1 MSEIHLKKHQ
11 IDQKS
16 SFRKWVGFPARSP
29 VPARGAR
36 GTIVSA
42 TGSGKT
48 IMAAASALEC
58 FPHGRILVTVPTLD
72 LLVQTAQA
80 WRTVGHRSPMAA
92 VCSLENDPVL
102 NELGV
107 RTTTN
112 PIQLALWAG
121 RGPVIVFATYASL
134 VDREDYAALQDQE
147 RPYGPWQNSGNGKT
161 RKKTRGPLEAAL
173 TGGERL
179 YGQQMAPFDLAIVDE
194 AHGTAGDLGRP
205 WAAIHDNTRI
215 PADFR
220 LYLTATP
227 RILAAARP
235 QKGADGQELEIA
247 SMADDPDG
255 TYGAWLAELGLSE
268 AIEREILAG
277 FEIDVLEIR
286 DPSPVL
292 GESEEARRGRRLA
305 LLQTALL
312 EHAAAYNLR
321 TVMTFHQKVEE
332 AAAFADK
339 LPETAAA
346 LYVNDASDDDLAAA
360 DKLPKSSVNARF
372 YELEAGR
379 HVPPD
384 RVWSAWLCGDHLVT
398 ERREVLRQFAGG
410 IDAADRRVHRAFLA
424 SVRVLGEGVDI
435 TGDRGVEAICFA
447 DTRGSQV
454 EIVQN
459 IGRALRLNKDG
470 STKIARIIVP
480 VFLEPGEDPTDM
492 VASASFRPLVAVLQ
506 GLRSHDERLVEQL
519 ASRAL
524 TSGQRKVHV
533 RRDANGQ
540 IIGAGGEGD
549 GEDQEQ
555 DDTDAAAESALLHF
569 SSPRDTAT
577 IAAFL
582 RTRVYRPESLVWL
595 EGYQALIRWRK
606 ENEITGL
613 YAVPYDV
620 EAEVGVTKDFP
631 LGRWV
636 HQQRKALRAGELE
649 ERRKTLLDA
658 PEAGMVWEPGEEA
671 WETKLAALRSYRRAM
686 GHLAPRQDA
695 VWGEGDAMVPVGQ
708 HAANLRRKGGLGKDA
723 ERAAERAQQL
733 AAIDEDW
740 NCPWPLDWQRHYR
753 VLADLVD
760 ADGVLPAIQ
769 PGVLFEGDDL
779 GKWLARQREAST
791 WAQLSA
797 EQQERLSQLGVK
809 PLEAPSPAPS
819 AKRAANGQSKAEQ
832 AFHRGLAALTQ
843 WVEREGA
850 HRPAPRGHSEQIAVD
865 GEAEPVTVKL
875 GVWVS
880 NTKSRW
886 DKLTPEQQAALAAL
900 GVPWAKAAVP
910 APSGGPAP
918 VRDAP
923 VQPAPSGEQ
932 AQEYP
937 DQGDPVTAEE
947 RETSRGTARARRMNE
962 LMRKHTKAE
971 LLRMAY
977 AGGLVNHNSPEKWR
991 KDEIASTVV
1000 DTEFRTADRAAPA
1013 RPASAT
1019 ARPVPAQPL
1028 PLPQQDHHDECDKS
1042 VYEGGTCTC
1051 DLIEQ
1056 YGPPS
1061 ERDDY

>member
-1 MSEIHLKKHQ
+1 MRGIQLKEHQ
-11 IDQKS
+11 ADQKAA
-16 SFRKWVGFPARSP
+16 FRKWVGFPARSS
-29 VPARGAR
+29 VPPEGSR

-48 IMAAASALEC
+48 ITAAACALEC
-58 FPHGRILVTVPTLD
+58 FPAGRILVTVPTLD

-80 WRTVGHRSPMAA
+80 WRLVGHRAPMVA

-121 RGPVIVFATYASL
+121 HGPVIVFATYASL
-134 VDREDYAALQDQE
+134 VDREDIED
-147 RPYGPWQNSGNGKT
+147 PSGQGT
-161 RKKTRGPLEAAL
+161 VRGPLEAAL
-173 TGGERL
+173 AGGERL
-179 YGQQMAPFDLAIVDE
+179 YGQRMDGFSLAIIDE
-194 AHGTAGDLGRP
+194 AHSTAGDLGRP
-205 WAAIHDNTRI
+205 WAAIHDNARI

-268 AIEREILAG
+268 AIEREILAP

-292 GESEEARRGRRLA
+292 GLSEEALRGRRLA

-332 AAAFADK
+332 AAAFAEV
-339 LPETAAA
+339 LPKTAAE
-346 LYVNDASDDDLAAA
+346 LYVTETDDATMVKAE
-360 DKLPKSSVNARF
+360 KELPPSSIDAEF
-372 YELEAGR
+372 YGLEAGR

-384 RVWSAWLCGDHLVT
+384 RVWSAWLCGDHLVA
-398 ERREVLRQFAGG
+398 ERREVLRQFANG
-410 IDAADRRVHRAFLA
+410 IDANNRRVHRAFLA

-435 TGDRGVEAICFA
+435 TGERGVEAICFA

-459 IGRALRLNKDG
+459 IGRALRLNRDG
-470 STKIARIIVP
+470 STKVARIIVP

-492 VASASFRPLVAVLQ
+492 VASASFRPLVAILQ

-524 TSGQRKVHV
+524 THGKRKVHV
-533 RRDANGQ
+533 QRDEDGR
-540 IIGAGGEGD
+540 IIGADGAGA
-549 GEDQEQ
+549 GEDQEHDETQ
-555 DDTDAAAESALLHF
+555 AAAESALLHF
-569 SSPRDTAT
+569 STPRDAAT

-582 RTRVYRPESLVWL
+582 RTRVYRPDSLVWL

-606 ENEITGL
+606 ENKITGL
-613 YAVPYDV
+613 YAVPYDT
-620 EAEVGVTKDFP
+620 ETEVGTTKSFP

-671 WETKLAALRSYRRAM
+671 WEAKLAALRSYRRAT
-686 GHLAPRQDA
+686 GHLAPRQDQ
-695 VWGEGDAMVPVGQ
+695 VWGESEAGGLVPVGQ
-708 HAANLRRKGGLGKDA
+708 HMANLRRKGGLGKDP

-733 AAIDEDW
+733 AAIDPDW

-760 ADGVLPAIQ
+760 ADGHLPDIA
-769 PGVLFEGDDL
+769 PGVLFDGDDI
-779 GKWLARQREAST
+779 GRWLQRQSQSGT
-791 WAQLSA
+791 WAQLST
-797 EQQERLSQLGVK
+797 EQQERLSQLGVT
-809 PLEAPSPAPS
+809 PLEAPSPAP
-819 AKRAANGQSKAEQ
+819 ADGRAAKGQGKAQQ
-832 AFHRGLAALTQ
+832 AFQRGLTALAQ

-850 HRPAPRGHSEQIAVD
+850 HRPVPRSHSEEITLD
-865 GEAEPVTVKL
+865 GEAAPVTVKL

-880 NTKSRW
+880 NTKSRR
-886 DKLTPEQQAALAAL
+886 DKLAQDQLDALREL
-900 GVPWAKAAVP
+900 GIEWA
-910 APSGGPAP
+910 
-918 VRDAP
+918 
-923 VQPAPSGEQ
+923 
-932 AQEYP
+932 
-937 DQGDPVTAEE
+937 
-947 RETSRGTARARRMNE
+947 
-962 LMRKHTKAE
+962 
-971 LLRMAY
+971 
-977 AGGLVNHNSPEKWR
+977 
-991 KDEIASTVV
+991 
-1000 DTEFRTADRAAPA
+1000 
-1013 RPASAT
+1013 
-1019 ARPVPAQPL
+1019 
-1028 PLPQQDHHDECDKS
+1028 
-1042 VYEGGTCTC
+1042 
-1051 DLIEQ
+1051 
-1056 YGPPS
+1056 
-1061 ERDDY
+1061 

>member
-1 MSEIHLKKHQ
+1 MSRIPLKKHQ
-11 IDQKS
+11 IDQKLN
-16 SFRKWVGFPARSP
+16 FRKWVGFSARSS
-29 VPARGAR
+29 VPPEGAR

-58 FPHGRILVTVPTLD
+58 FPDGRILVTVPTLD

-80 WRTVGHRSPMAA
+80 WRAVGHRSPMVA

-121 RGPVIVFATYASL
+121 HGPVIVFATYASL
-134 VDREDYAALQDQE
+134 VDREDFDDPMGQ
-147 RPYGPWQNSGNGKT
+147 GKV
-161 RKKTRGPLEAAL
+161 RGPLEAAL

-179 YGQQMAPFDLAIVDE
+179 YGQHMDGFSLAIVDE

-205 WAAIHDNTRI
+205 WAAIHDNARI

-235 QKGADGQELEIA
+235 QKGPDGQELEIA

-255 TYGAWLAELGLSE
+255 TYGSWLAELGLSE

-292 GESEEARRGRRLA
+292 GESEEAQRGRRLA

-332 AAAFADK
+332 AAAFADA
-339 LPETAAA
+339 LPKTAAE
-346 LYVNDASDDDLAAA
+346 LYVNDASEDDLAAA
-360 DKLPKSSVNARF
+360 DRLPKSSIDAEF

-384 RVWSAWLCGDHLVT
+384 RVWSAWLCGDHLVA

-410 IDAADRRVHRAFLA
+410 IDANNRRVHRAFLA
-424 SVRVLGEGVDI
+424 SCRVLGEGVDI
-435 TGDRGVEAICFA
+435 TGERGVEAVCFA

-459 IGRALRLNKDG
+459 IGRALRLNRDG

-480 VFLEPGEDPTDM
+480 IFLQPGEDPTNM

-533 RRDANGQ
+533 RRDEDGR
-540 IIGAGGEGD
+540 IVGAGSED
-549 GEDQEQ
+549 GADQEQ

-569 SSPRDTAT
+569 SSPRDAAT

-595 EGYQALIRWRK
+595 EGYQALLRWRA
-606 ENEITGL
+606 ENEITGV

-620 EAEVGVTKDFP
+620 EVEVGVTKDFP

-671 WETKLAALRSYRRAM
+671 WESKLAALRSYRRAT

-708 HAANLRRKGGLGKDA
+708 HMANLRRKGGLGKDA
-723 ERAAERAQQL
+723 ERAAERAEQL
-733 AAIDEDW
+733 TAIDPDW

-760 ADGVLPAIQ
+760 ADGFLPEIQ
-769 PGVLFEGDDL
+769 PGVLMDGDDI
-779 GKWLARQREAST
+779 GRWLERQKQPGT
-791 WAQLSA
+791 WAQLST
-797 EQQERLSQLGVK
+797 EQQERLSQLGVQ
-809 PLEAPSPAPS
+809 PLEAPSPAPT
-819 AKRAANGQSKAEQ
+819 APRATKGPSKAEQ
-832 AFHRGLAALTQ
+832 AFQRGLAALAQ

-850 HRPAPRGHSEQIAVD
+850 HRPVPRGHAEEIAVD
-865 GEAEPVTVKL
+865 GETEPVLVKL
-875 GVWVS
+875 GVWIS
-880 NTKSRW
+880 NTKTRRG
-886 DKLTPEQQAALAAL
+886 KLIPNQRAALTHL
-900 GVPWAKAAVP
+900 GVDWA
-910 APSGGPAP
+910 
-918 VRDAP
+918 
-923 VQPAPSGEQ
+923 
-932 AQEYP
+932 
-937 DQGDPVTAEE
+937 
-947 RETSRGTARARRMNE
+947 
-962 LMRKHTKAE
+962 
-971 LLRMAY
+971 
-977 AGGLVNHNSPEKWR
+977 
-991 KDEIASTVV
+991 
-1000 DTEFRTADRAAPA
+1000 
-1013 RPASAT
+1013 
-1019 ARPVPAQPL
+1019 
-1028 PLPQQDHHDECDKS
+1028 
-1042 VYEGGTCTC
+1042 
-1051 DLIEQ
+1051 
-1056 YGPPS
+1056 
-1061 ERDDY
+1061 

>member
-1 MSEIHLKKHQ
+1 MIKLREHQ
-11 IDQKS
+11 VFQKEA
-16 SFRKWVGFPARSP
+16 FRKWVGFPARAS
-29 VPARGAR
+29 VPLQGAR

-48 IMAAASALEC
+48 ITAAASALES
-58 FPHGRILVTVPTLD
+58 FPGGRILVTVPTLD
-72 LLVQTAQA
+72 LLAQTAQA
-80 WRTVGHRSPMAA
+80 WRLVGHRTPMVA

-112 PIQLALWAG
+112 PIQLALWAAS
-121 RGPVIVFATYASL
+121 GPVIVFATYASL
-134 VDREDYAALQDQE
+134 VDREDIDAPAAQ
-147 RPYGPWQNSGNGKT
+147 
-161 RKKTRGPLEAAL
+161 RKVRGPLEAAL
-173 TGGERL
+173 AGGERL
-179 YGQQMAPFDLAIVDE
+179 YGQQMAGFDLAIVDE
-194 AHGTAGDLGRP
+194 AHSTAGDLGRP
-205 WAAIHDNTRI
+205 WAAIHDNARI

-235 QKGADGQELEIA
+235 QKAGGQEAEIA

-268 AIEREILAG
+268 AIERGILAG

-292 GESEEARRGRRLA
+292 GESEEAQRGRRLA
-305 LLQTALL
+305 LLQAALL

-332 AAAFADK
+332 AAAFAEK
-339 LPETAAA
+339 LPETAAE
-346 LYVNDASDDDLAAA
+346 LYVTDASDADLAAA
-360 DKLPKSSVNARF
+360 ARMQKSSIDAEF

-398 ERREVLRQFAGG
+398 ERREVLRQFANG
-410 IDAADRRVHRAFLA
+410 IDAHNRRVHRAFLA

-435 TGDRGVEAICFA
+435 TGERGVEAICFA

-470 STKIARIIVP
+470 STKVARIIVP

-492 VASASFRPLVAVLQ
+492 VASASFKPLVAVLQ

-524 TSGQRKVHV
+524 TSGKRKLHV
-533 RRDANGQ
+533 RRDEDGQ
-540 IIGAGGEGD
+540 IVGTGGG
-549 GEDQEQ
+549 GEDQE
-555 DDTDAAAESALLHF
+555 DGADAAAESALLHF
-569 SSPRDTAT
+569 SSPRDAAT

-595 EGYQALIRWRK
+595 EGYQALIRWRA
-606 ENEITGL
+606 ENEITGVH
-613 YAVPYDV
+613 AVPYDV
-620 EAEVGVTKDFP
+620 EVEVGVTKAFP

-649 ERRKTLLDA
+649 DRRKVLLDA

-671 WETKLAALRSYRRAM
+671 WEGKLAALRSYRRAS

-695 VWGEGDAMVPVGQ
+695 VWGEDDEMVPVGQ
-708 HAANLRRKGGLGKDA
+708 YMANLRRKGVKNGLGKNPD
-723 ERAAERAQQL
+723 RAAERAAQL
-733 AAIDEDW
+733 TAIDKDW

-760 ADGVLPAIQ
+760 ADGALPHIA
-769 PGVLFEGDDL
+769 PGVVFDGDDV
-779 GKWLARQREAST
+779 GRWLQQQKQPANWAR
-791 WAQLSA
+791 LLP
-797 EQQERLSQLGVK
+797 EQQERLTTLGVEPDK
-809 PLEAPSPAPS
+809 APSPAPAPADS
-819 AKRAANGQSKAEQ
+819 RGTKGPTKAQQ
-832 AFHRGLAALTQ
+832 AFQRGLEALTQ

-850 HRPAPRGHSEQIAVD
+850 HRPVPRAHGEEITVE

-880 NTKSRW
+880 NTKSRR
-886 DKLTPEQQAALAAL
+886 DKLNADQLAALAKL
-900 GVPWAKAAVP
+900 GIDWA
-910 APSGGPAP
+910 
-918 VRDAP
+918 
-923 VQPAPSGEQ
+923 
-932 AQEYP
+932 
-937 DQGDPVTAEE
+937 
-947 RETSRGTARARRMNE
+947 
-962 LMRKHTKAE
+962 
-971 LLRMAY
+971 
-977 AGGLVNHNSPEKWR
+977 
-991 KDEIASTVV
+991 
-1000 DTEFRTADRAAPA
+1000 
-1013 RPASAT
+1013 
-1019 ARPVPAQPL
+1019 
-1028 PLPQQDHHDECDKS
+1028 
-1042 VYEGGTCTC
+1042 
-1051 DLIEQ
+1051 
-1056 YGPPS
+1056 
-1061 ERDDY
+1061 

>member
-1 MSEIHLKKHQ
+1 MSAIQLKEHQ
-11 IDQKS
+11 VDQRS
-16 SFRKWVGFPARSP
+16 AFRRWVGFPARSS
-29 VPARGAR
+29 VPPQGAR

-48 IMAAASALEC
+48 ITAAACALES
-58 FPHGRILVTVPTLD
+58 FADGRILVTVPTLD
-72 LLVQTAQA
+72 LLAQTAQA
-80 WRTVGHRSPMAA
+80 WRLVGHRAPMVA
-92 VCSLENDPVL
+92 VCSLENDAVL
-102 NELGV
+102 NSLGV

-121 RGPVIVFATYASL
+121 HGPVVVFATYASL
-134 VDREDYAALQDQE
+134 VDREDIDAPEGQ
-147 RPYGPWQNSGNGKT
+147 
-161 RKKTRGPLEAAL
+161 RKVRGPLEAAL
-173 TGGERL
+173 AGGERL
-179 YGQQMAPFDLAIVDE
+179 YGQRMDGFHLAIVDE

-205 WAAIHDNTRI
+205 WAAIHDNARI

-235 QKGADGQELEIA
+235 QKGADGQEAEIA
-247 SMADDPDG
+247 TMADDPDG

-332 AAAFADK
+332 AQAFADK
-339 LPETAAA
+339 LPETAAE
-346 LYVNDASDDDLAAA
+346 LYVNDASDEDLAAA
-360 DKLPKSSVNARF
+360 DKLPKSSIDAEF

-384 RVWSAWLCGDHLVT
+384 RVWSAWLCGDHLVA
-398 ERREVLRQFAGG
+398 ERREVLRQFANG
-410 IDAADRRVHRAFLA
+410 IDAAGRRVHRAFLA

-435 TGDRGVEAICFA
+435 TGERGVEAVCFA

-470 STKIARIIVP
+470 STKVARIIVP
-480 VFLEPGEDPTDM
+480 VFLEPNEDPTDM

-524 TSGQRKVHV
+524 TSGKRKVHV
-533 RRDANGQ
+533 QRDEDGR
-540 IIGAGGEGD
+540 IVGAGGESD
-549 GEDQEQ
+549 GEDQEH

-569 SSPRDTAT
+569 SSPRDAAT

-595 EGYQALIRWRK
+595 EGYQALLRWRA
-606 ENEITGL
+606 ENEITGV

-620 EAEVGVTKDFP
+620 EVEVGVTKDFP

-658 PEAGMVWEPGEEA
+658 PEAGMLWEPGEEA
-671 WETKLAALRSYRRAM
+671 WEAKLAALRSFRRAT

-695 VWGEGDAMVPVGQ
+695 VWGEGEAMVPIGQ
-708 HAANLRRKGGLGKDA
+708 HMANLRRKGGLGKDPQ
-723 ERAAERAQQL
+723 RAAVRAQQL
-733 AAIDEDW
+733 TEIDPDW
-740 NCPWPLDWQRHYR
+740 DCPWPLSWQRHYR

-760 ADGVLPAIQ
+760 ADGVLPHIA
-769 PGVLFEGDDL
+769 PGVVYDGDDI
-779 GKWLARQREAST
+779 GTWRWRQQEPGT
-791 WAQLSA
+791 WAQLLP
-797 EQQERLSQLGVK
+797 EQRERLTALGVQGAAL
-809 PLEAPSPAPS
+809 PVAAAAPAELPPALADA
-819 AKRAANGQSKAEQ
+819 AKGSKKAGSKAEA
-832 AFHRGLAALTQ
+832 AFQRGLAALAQ
-843 WVEREGA
+843 WVEKEGQ
-850 HRPAPRGHSEQIAVD
+850 RPVPRSTVVEITVD
-865 GEAEPVTVKL
+865 GEAEPVPVKL
-875 GVWVS
+875 GVWLS
-880 NTKSRW
+880 NTKSRR
-886 DKLTPEQQAALAAL
+886 DKLTAEQLAALAAL
-900 GVPWAKAAVP
+900 GMDWAGPPPATEADPEPP
-910 APSGGPAP
+910 APP
-918 VRDAP
+918 
-923 VQPAPSGEQ
+923 
-932 AQEYP
+932 
-937 DQGDPVTAEE
+937 
-947 RETSRGTARARRMNE
+947 
-962 LMRKHTKAE
+962 
-971 LLRMAY
+971 
-977 AGGLVNHNSPEKWR
+977 
-991 KDEIASTVV
+991 
-1000 DTEFRTADRAAPA
+1000 AAPTE
-1013 RPASAT
+1013 RP
-1019 ARPVPAQPL
+1019 PW
-1028 PLPQQDHHDECDKS
+1028 DHHEECDKTH
-1042 VYEGGTCTC
+1042 YEGGTCTC
-1051 DLIEQ
+1051 DLIER
-1056 YGPPS
+1056 YGPNS